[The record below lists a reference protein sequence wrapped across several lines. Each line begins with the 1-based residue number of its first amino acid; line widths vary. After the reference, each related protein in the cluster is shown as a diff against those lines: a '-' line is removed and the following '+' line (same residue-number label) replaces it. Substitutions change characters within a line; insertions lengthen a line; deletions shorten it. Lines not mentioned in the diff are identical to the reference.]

1 MPNAFKQVAF
11 FSYLCGRVRLFFA
24 LFLHHLLSFDT
35 LKTRRTLWELLTRG
49 YLFIVRDE
57 ENFEIRRSFR
67 FNYAKIA
74 VLGFGLGLILFIP
87 AFFMGKSWGTNSVET
102 GSDKAEL
109 LKLLQKT
116 DSLEIILAQQEEY
129 HRRLHSIISGKPI
142 EELIQEEAN
151 ENNHSSISPEE
162 LGKISRQ
169 DSLFRKEFEEDESE
183 SKNSLKSQ
191 KEQVE
196 LRNVVFFPPV
206 TGIITNRYQSQKGHY
221 GLDIVAPK
229 NEPIKATAAG
239 TVILA
244 SWTQDAGY
252 VIAVQH
258 ANDLISFY
266 KHNSVLLKNVGET
279 VKAGEPLAIIGNTGE
294 LTDGPHLHFE
304 LWYAGNPVNPEDFVS
319 F

>member
-1 MPNAFKQVAF
+1 M
-11 FSYLCGRVRLFFA
+11 
-24 LFLHHLLSFDT
+24 
-35 LKTRRTLWELLTRG
+35 KTQRTLWELLTRG

-74 VLGFGLGLILFIP
+74 VLGMVLSLFLLIP
-87 AFFMGKSWGTNSVET
+87 AFFVGRSLGTNAIT
-102 GSDKAEL
+102 IGSDKAEL

-116 DSLEIILAQQEEY
+116 DSLETTLTQQEEY
-129 HRRLHSIISGKPI
+129 HKRLRSIISGKPI
-142 EELIQEEAN
+142 EELIEQEQAQ
-151 ENNHSSISPEE
+151 ENSGSISPEE
-162 LGKISRQ
+162 LGKISKQ

-183 SKNSLKSQ
+183 SKNNLKNKQ
-191 KEQVE
+191 EQVE
-196 LRNVVFFPPV
+196 IRNIVFFPPV
-206 TGIITNRYQSQKGHY
+206 TGIITNRYQSQTEHY
-221 GLDIVAPK
+221 GVDIVAPK

-252 VIAVQH
+252 VIGVQH
-258 ANDLISFY
+258 ANELISFY
-266 KHNSVLLKNVGET
+266 KHNSVLLKSVGET